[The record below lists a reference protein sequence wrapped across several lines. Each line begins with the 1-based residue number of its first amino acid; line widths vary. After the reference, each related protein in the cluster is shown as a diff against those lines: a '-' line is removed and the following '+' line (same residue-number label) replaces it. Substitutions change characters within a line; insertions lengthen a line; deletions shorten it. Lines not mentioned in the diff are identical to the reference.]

1 MTNLEQNIKALD
13 KPGREKF
20 IQLCKKLNLQYD
32 PSGKCQLIQYGE
44 PENDKLAY
52 DCYIIYKGKKYI
64 IELKDRDPKYEHY
77 DEYILEQ
84 DKYERVIKWKERL
97 GAAGAYYCNWFG
109 DKAYLFNLEDPR
121 ITEHPAKQWMNAV
134 TAMST
139 SNKIEKQ
146 IYLINKSIATKYTL

>member
-1 MTNLEQNIKALD
+1 MTKLEQNIKTLD

-20 IQLCKKLNLQYD
+20 IQLCKKLNLQY
-32 PSGKCQLIQYGE
+32 GE
-44 PENDKLAY
+44 PENKKLAY

-64 IELKDRDPKYEHY
+64 IELKDRDPKCEQY

-84 DKYERVIKWKERL
+84 DKYERVMAWKERL

-109 DKAYLFNLEDPR
+109 NTAYLFNLENPT
-121 ITEHPAKQWMNAV
+121 ITEHPSNKWMNAV
-134 TAMST
+134 TALST

-146 IYLINKSIATKYTL
+146 IYLINKSIAAKYTL

>member
-1 MTNLEQNIKALD
+1 MTNSELNAKIKALD

-20 IQLCKKLNLQYD
+20 IQLCKQLN
-32 PSGKCQLIQYGE
+32 IQYVE

-64 IELKDRDPKYEHY
+64 IELKDRDTKYEHY

-84 DKYERVIKWKERL
+84 DKYERVMAWKERL

-109 DKAYLFNLEDPR
+109 NKAYLFNLEDPR
-121 ITEHPAKQWMNAV
+121 ITEHPAKQWMNAI
-134 TAMST
+134 TAKSR
-139 SNKIEKQ
+139 NEKVEKE
-146 IYLINKSIATKYTL
+146 IFYINKSIATVYII

>member
-1 MTNLEQNIKALD
+1 MTKLEQNIKTLD

-20 IQLCKKLNLQYD
+20 IQLCKKLNL
-32 PSGKCQLIQYGE
+32 QYGE

-64 IELKDRDPKYEHY
+64 IELKDRDPKCEHY
-77 DEYILEQ
+77 DEYILEK
-84 DKYERVIKWKERL
+84 DKYERVIAWKERL

-109 DKAYLFNLEDPR
+109 NNAYLFNLEDPR
-121 ITEHPAKQWMNAV
+121 ITENPSKKWMNAV

>member
-1 MTNLEQNIKALD
+1 MTNSELIYNIKTLD

-20 IQLCKKLNLQYD
+20 IQLCKQLN
-32 PSGKCQLIQYGE
+32 IQYVE

-64 IELKDRDPKYEHY
+64 IELKDRDTKYEHY

-84 DKYERVIKWKERL
+84 DKYERVMAWKERL

-109 DKAYLFNLEDPR
+109 NKAYLFNLEDPR
-121 ITEHPAKQWMNAV
+121 ITEHPAKQWMNAI
-134 TAMST
+134 TAKSR
-139 SNKIEKQ
+139 NEKVEKE
-146 IYLINKSIATKYTL
+146 IFYINKSIATVYII